1 MKLYKLN
8 ILITLILITGCMTGC
23 EQEVAMTGLTINKT
37 ELTIGYGK
45 KAILTA
51 GSEPVDGTGAKYT
64 WASNNPN
71 VATVEPYGEGW
82 MAWVTGTGI
91 GTTSITL
98 TSGGFTKTVNVEVTV
113 TSVTITNPEDATQ
126 GSYDVGDEVQ
136 LTATIAPDQGLT
148 PIWESSDTEVAT
160 VTQTGLVNV
169 VGSGT
174 AVISAAVGPVRTEFS
189 LFAISL
195 LDLAVGHWQFDDP
208 GNLLKATIGAP
219 LEIGYL
225 RSGTVTQANGPTA
238 TNKAAFVTK
247 DAWFKCLHG
256 IAANGGTK
264 IVNGAEAPCE
274 RVNEYTVMFDI
285 MVPNAAVYHA
295 VIQCHSDN
303 VGEASQYLKSRGR
316 VGVGDFGE
324 APEGTIKDGVWYRMI
339 FSVKLGTYYHFYMNG
354 AYYPNWEFGT
364 YGSLDHGRHSLTPND
379 FVVFFGDGDPNDAG
393 GSDSGHDDN
402 DLYIAEIA
410 VWDYPLTTEEVATLG
425 MFEVDE

>member
-1 MKLYKLN
+1 MKSYKLN
-8 ILITLILITGCMTGC
+8 ILMAMILVTGLAGC
-23 EQEVAMTGLTINKT
+23 EKDVTMTGLTINKT

-51 GSEPVDGTGAKYT
+51 GSEPIDGTGAKYT
-64 WASNNPN
+64 WSSSNPAI
-71 VATVEPYGEGW
+71 ATVEPYGEGW
-82 MAWVTGTGI
+82 TAWVTGTGI
-91 GTTSITL
+91 GTTDITL
-98 TSGGFTKTVNVEVTV
+98 TSGSFTKTVKVEVTV
-113 TSVTITNPEDATQ
+113 TSITITNPEGDLQ

-136 LTATIAPDQGLT
+136 LTATIVPDQGLT
-148 PIWESSDTEVAT
+148 PTWESSDTEVAT

-208 GNLLKATIGAP
+208 SDLLKATTGAP

-225 RSGTVTQANGPTA
+225 RSGTVTPANGPTA

-264 IVNGAEAPCE
+264 IVNGAEVPCE

-285 MVPNAAVYHA
+285 MVPVAADYHA
-295 VIQCHSDN
+295 VIQCHPDN

-324 APEGTIKDGVWYRMI
+324 APEGTIKDGIWYRMI
-339 FSVKLGTYYHFYMNG
+339 FTVKLGSYYNYYMNG
-354 AYYPNWEFGT
+354 APLVLHNNTGHID
-364 YGSLDHGRHSLTPND
+364 SGRHSLTPND

-393 GSDSGHDDN
+393 GSDRTHDDN

-425 MFEVDE
+425 MFEVDGQ